1 MVSEVGCGN
10 VHLKEVTRMAHGQ
23 DGGML
28 LLGVT
33 LAIAIFHT
41 FKWENAVNYKV

>member
-1 MVSEVGCGN
+1 MD
-10 VHLKEVTRMAHGQ
+10 HGQ

-28 LLGVT
+28 LLVVILLT

-41 FKWENAVNYKV
+41 FKWENAVNDDDIKKV